1 VFDSWPQREN
11 WALLVKYWQ
20 ARGLPLR
27 QLEEAARL
35 FRIPPHRLRKVAEN
49 KGVEFWNDSKGT
61 NFHAVEAALS
71 QFSVPVRWIGGGKWK
86 GGDLGRFVRRIAP
99 LIESAYLIGETAE
112 ELKRHFDEL
121 GKSAR
126 CYPALQDAVVG
137 AAKDAHGPAVILLSP
152 GFSSFDQFRGY
163 AERGLVFE
171 RAATALAQRS

>member
-1 VFDSWPQREN
+1 M
-11 WALLVKYWQ
+11 
-20 ARGLPLR
+20 
-27 QLEEAARL
+27 
-35 FRIPPHRLRKVAEN
+35 
-49 KGVEFWNDSKGT
+49 
-61 NFHAVEAALS
+61 
-71 QFSVPVRWIGGGKWK
+71 
-86 GGDLGRFVRRIAP
+86 RRIAP
-99 LIESAYLIGETAE
+99 LIDSAYLIGETAE